1 MEHSHRA
8 DRLGQTVYHTELGVR
23 ISAGFLTAIS
33 GALAIGALT
42 SVFAPDRDPAV
53 LLIAL
58 FFGTMSA
65 LSARTFLMRV
75 VADRRGIEVVSI
87 LRRRRYRWDEIQRF
101 EVTKWRRR
109 AVAVL
114 PGGTRVPLIG
124 YQMSPAERIR
134 GSGSPTERLVDALN
148 ARLSERAPHPLSG
161 GASRSVRP
169 VAPSGCDL
177 RRERHA

>member
-33 GALAIGALT
+33 GALAVGALT

-75 VADRRGIEVVSI
+75 VATGE
-87 LRRRRYRWDEIQRF
+87 
-101 EVTKWRRR
+101 
-109 AVAVL
+109 
-114 PGGTRVPLIG
+114 
-124 YQMSPAERIR
+124 
-134 GSGSPTERLVDALN
+134 
-148 ARLSERAPHPLSG
+148 
-161 GASRSVRP
+161 ASRS
-169 VAPSGCDL
+169 
-177 RRERHA
+177 